1 VNIQETSASS
11 RARRATLRLAAGLA
25 ALGLL
30 APVVAHADA
39 YPAKPVRLVVGSPP
53 GALGDVLARVSA
65 QHMGSGL
72 GQPIVVDN
80 KPGASLAIAADTVAK
95 APADGYTLL
104 IAPDSAT
111 VVNPFLYPKLPYDP
125 VKDFRSVGLIGK
137 ASLVLVVA
145 NGLKIDT
152 VEELVQA
159 AKARPGTI
167 NFGSG
172 GSGHPTHLAM
182 EMFANRM
189 SIGLTHVPYKG
200 TSPAIQALV
209 TGEIGAMIVGVAE
222 AMPLITAG
230 RIKPIAASGPQ
241 AKEKFP
247 TLPEL
252 RSFHK
257 DLDLSV
263 WFGIFAPKATP
274 QPVVD
279 RLNAELNRALDLP
292 EVRAKLDDYGML
304 PQPGKP
310 AALDAIQEVDRSRYG
325 PLVKALGLKID

>member
-1 VNIQETSASS
+1 MAM
-11 RARRATLRLAAGLA
+11 
-25 ALGLL
+25 L
-30 APVVAHADA
+30 APAAQADT
-39 YPAKPVRLVVGSPP
+39 YPSKPIRLVVGSPP

-65 QHMGSGL
+65 QHVGSGL

-125 VKDFRSVGLIGK
+125 VKDFRAVGLIGK

-145 NGLKIDT
+145 NGLKIGT

-159 AKARPGTI
+159 AKAKPGTI

-182 EMFANRM
+182 EMFANRLG
-189 SIGLTHVPYKG
+189 IGLTHVPYKG

-209 TGEIGAMIVGVAE
+209 SGEIGAMIVGVAE

-247 TLPEL
+247 ALPEL
-252 RSFHK
+252 RSFHQ

-274 QPVVD
+274 QPVID
-279 RLNAELNRALDLP
+279 RLNTELNRALGLP

-325 PLVKALGLKID
+325 PLVKALGLTID

>member
-1 VNIQETSASS
+1 MKIQETSAFA
-11 RARRATLRLAAGLA
+11 RARRASIRLAAGLVA
-25 ALGLL
+25 IAVL
-30 APVVAHADA
+30 APLAQADT
-39 YPAKPVRLVVGSPP
+39 YPTKPLRIVVGSPP

-65 QHMGSGL
+65 QHMGTAL

-125 VKDFRSVGLIGK
+125 VKDFRSVGLVGK

-145 NGLKIDT
+145 NSLKIDT
-152 VEELVQA
+152 VEQLVQA
-159 AKARPGTI
+159 AKAKPDSI

-172 GSGHPTHLAM
+172 GAGHPTHLAM

-189 SIGLTHVPYKG
+189 NIKLTHVPYKG
-200 TSPAIQALV
+200 TSPAIQGLI

-222 AMPLITAG
+222 ALPLITAG

-247 TLPEL
+247 ALPEL
-252 RSFHK
+252 RSFNK

-274 QPVVD
+274 QSIID
-279 RLNAELNRALDLP
+279 RLNTELNRTLALP
-292 EVRAKLDDYGML
+292 QVRAKLDDYGML

-310 AALDAIQEVDRSRYG
+310 AALDAIQELDRSRYG
-325 PLVKALGLKID
+325 PLVKSLGLKVD

>member
-1 VNIQETSASS
+1 MKIQETSAYA
-11 RARRATLRLAAGLA
+11 RARRASLCLAAGLA
-25 ALGLL
+25 TMAML
-30 APVVAHADA
+30 APVAQANN
-39 YPAKPVRLVVGSPP
+39 YPTKAIRLVVGSPP

-65 QHMGSGL
+65 QNMGSGL

-95 APADGYTLL
+95 ANADGYTLL

-137 ASLVLVVA
+137 ASLVMVVA
-145 NGLKIDT
+145 NSLKIDT
-152 VEELVQA
+152 VEQLVQA
-159 AKARPGTI
+159 AKAKPDSI
-167 NFGSG
+167 NYGSG
-172 GSGHPTHLAM
+172 GAGHPTHLAM

-189 SIGLTHVPYKG
+189 NIKLTHVSYKG
-200 TSPAIQALV
+200 TSPAIQSLV

-222 AMPLITAG
+222 AMPLIIAG

-247 TLPEL
+247 ALPEL
-252 RSFHK
+252 RSFNK

-263 WFGIFAPKATP
+263 WFGVFAPKATP
-274 QPVVD
+274 QPVID
-279 RLNAELNRALDLP
+279 RLNSELNRTLALP
-292 EVRAKLDDYGML
+292 EVRAKLDDFGML
-304 PQPGKP
+304 AQPGKP
-310 AALDAIQEVDRSRYG
+310 AALDAIQEDDRSRFG
-325 PLVKALGLKID
+325 PLVKSLGLKVD

>member
-1 VNIQETSASS
+1 MNIQETSASS

-25 ALGLL
+25 ALGML
-30 APVVAHADA
+30 APLAHADT

-189 SIGLTHVPYKG
+189 NVKLTHVPYKG

-241 AKEKFP
+241 AKEKFSA
-247 TLPEL
+247 LPEM

-274 QPVVD
+274 QPVID
-279 RLNAELNRALDLP
+279 RLNAQLNHALGLP
-292 EVRAKLDDYGML
+292 EVRARLDDYGML
-304 PQPGKP
+304 PQPGTP

-325 PLVKALGLKID
+325 PLVKALGLTID